1 MKGIWRA
8 SAIGIVAIG
17 LAWPGTVAWAGQHD
31 GHGAAPSPQGTPGAM
46 AGMACMSGSGDMR
59 ALVDGLAAEVEKG
72 RQANNPAAM
81 RAALDSVQA
90 SLAKM
95 QAHMASCSQHMSKM
109 SGAGGGAAGHAGH
122 GAGSPASPA
131 ASTTQGAEPKSAWT
145 ISITP
150 NAYEPESIV
159 VKQGVKATLTFIRK
173 TEQTCATEIVFPDFD
188 IEKPLPLNEPVVI
201 EITPSKTGEFR
212 FTCGMN
218 MYNGKMVV
226 K

>member
-1 MKGIWRA
+1 MKGMWRA
-8 SAIGIVAIG
+8 SAIGMVAVG
-17 LAWPGTVAWAGQHD
+17 LSCFGTASWAGQHD
-31 GHGAAPSPQGTPGAM
+31 AHGAAPSAPAAPGGM
-46 AGMACMSGSGDMR
+46 AGMACMEGAGGMR

-81 RAALDSVQA
+81 RAALESVQS
-90 SLAKM
+90 SLAKLR
-95 QAHMASCSQHMSKM
+95 AHMARCSENMSKM
-109 SGAGGGAAGHAGH
+109 SSAQGGSADHAGH
-122 GAGSPASPA
+122 GAAATAPPA
-131 ASTTQGAEPKSAWT
+131 ASSTQGAEPKSAWT

-159 VKQGVKATLTFIRK
+159 VKQGVKTTLTFIRK

-201 EITPSKTGEFR
+201 EITPTKTGEFR

-218 MYNGKMVV
+218 MYKGKMVV

>member
-1 MKGIWRA
+1 MKGMWRA
-8 SAIGIVAIG
+8 SAIGMVAVG
-17 LAWPGTVAWAGQHD
+17 LSCFATASWAGQHD
-31 GHGAAPSPQGTPGAM
+31 AHGAAPSAPPAPGGM
-46 AGMACMSGSGDMR
+46 AGMACMEGAGDMR

-72 RQANNPAAM
+72 RRANDPAAM

-90 SLAKM
+90 AVSKL
-95 QAHMASCSQHMSKM
+95 QAHMARCSQHMAKM
-109 SGAGGGAAGHAGH
+109 SGAGGSAADHAGH
-122 GAGSPASPA
+122 GAASTPSSA
-131 ASTTQGAEPKSAWT
+131 ASSTQGTEPQSAWT

-159 VKQGVKATLTFIRK
+159 VKQGVKTTLTFIRK

-201 EITPSKTGEFR
+201 EITPTKTGEFR

-218 MYNGKMVV
+218 MYKGKMIV